1 MPQGRF
7 LLLHRTGAFPPAHR
21 TSNLKTKMC
30 ASLLTAISR
39 SVLTSGKSSAM
50 SARGLCRSQDR
61 ARGRSRRARRHLMHR
76 RGWRDKGETEKSRAK
91 SSGKLAFCV
100 KKKKKKKKG
109 TFKWRGSLDLDDRC
123 TLTDPATSCHL
134 QLQSRLKS
142 SRLNTQKQSDCI
154 SV

>member
-100 KKKKKKKKG
+100 KKKKKKKKALSNG
-109 TFKWRGSLDLDDRC
+109 EAVL
-123 TLTDPATSCHL
+123 TLTTGALSLTLQHPATCNCSQDSSHL
-134 QLQSRLKS
+134 ASIRRS
-142 SRLNTQKQSDCI
+142 SPI
-154 SV
+154 V